1 MVPNTGHGLFPGRV
15 GSARSD
21 CFSPTQKDPG
31 AEHRESEHGHAGKRN
46 GGIEFLAQL
55 PELGFRP
62 LPAQFL
68 FKIWD
73 GHAQIYGI
81 ENWRV
86 SNGAS
91 YCARAPGRF
100 RGRGSG

>member
-1 MVPNTGHGLFPGRV
+1 MGYFPVGPDPLVPTV
-15 GSARSD
+15 Y
-21 CFSPTQKDPG
+21 SPTQKDPG